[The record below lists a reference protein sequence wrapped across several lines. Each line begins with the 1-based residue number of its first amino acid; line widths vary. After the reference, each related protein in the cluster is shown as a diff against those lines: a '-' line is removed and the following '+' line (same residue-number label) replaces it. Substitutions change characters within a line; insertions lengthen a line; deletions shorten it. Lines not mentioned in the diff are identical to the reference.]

1 MAGLY
6 TYLRTGKSGLLTTI
20 LITVIFSFFE
30 PASLQAAPAAR
41 KYIITASAGPG
52 GSISPSGSIRVD
64 KNKDLTFTIT
74 PDPEFEVLD
83 VLVDGSSIGPVPTY
97 TFENVTSNHTISA
110 SFIKKL
116 IRVLDVTIPDEPM
129 KIGDMVPV
137 TLAVEDD
144 AGVSYTLS
152 SGSVGGYLME
162 GFTRISSTVYQSH
175 FIVYQGGNSYE
186 ASEDIP
192 VSGVVISNGVKQSEP
207 LNLTISQ
214 GNDPIDA
221 EAPGV
226 LKMEVPS
233 IEVGVGGVV
242 KVTITADGSGYSA
255 GTGTV
260 VNGISLESTRVSFM
274 ERSMGLYELSY
285 TVASGD
291 NDVSPGTLQAS
302 VVLLDAAG
310 NRSDAYSQ
318 LVPNS
323 LEIYTTLPEA
333 TLSAVPEIC
342 EGDETDLSVYLSGRP
357 PWSFTLE
364 EGSTSTNFAD
374 IEAST
379 FKIEISPGETTSYRI
394 SSVTDVNGVENT
406 GSGTIQVTVYDR
418 TEVEIINLEAGYSV
432 NAEPVKLEA
441 NVPGGEFSGPG
452 VISSTGYFYPELAGT
467 ADSPHTIS
475 YSYVNDNGCTS
486 MTSKLVYVSGGE
498 AAILIPKNAFCSS
511 DDPFRVSVMNVSGT
525 TGSFSLL
532 NSEGESVA
540 GLTDHGDR
548 TATIDP
554 ALLNAG
560 SYTIEYRYTDGTAVS
575 LTESFSVEIISQ
587 PVILNLDDG
596 PYCQNAPPFILQSD
610 PEGMVFEGPGVSG
623 NISDGF
629 IFNPWDAGPGDIEIF
644 CNNVSEN
651 GCSASTSQNVRVL
664 YVPEVKFGLS
674 TACIPEGGE
683 IVSFNNQTSNISSV
697 ETWTWDFDDPDS
709 GEENRSNLPD
719 PTHFY
724 REPGQRKI
732 SLTATTYDGCVATYV
747 LDSVIDSKP
756 LADFTWSNECFN
768 PGSEV
773 AFFNRTVYGYAAVDT
788 ILWTFKTSD
797 GTVLDEVGPEFP
809 TDTVTFQFSTAG
821 SYHVELYTT
830 NEAGCSGKANRELIL
845 RPVIKL
851 AADGYDE
858 RFDQSEGSWTIH
870 SENQAKSWVWDIP
883 DFEGY
888 TGEPNDKAWY
898 TRLPAGAGEYME
910 QSWIQSPCFDLTG
923 MDRPLIRLDIMRS
936 FVPHMDGAV
945 LQYRDVVEEGWKTVG
960 EDTPGIEWYDANSI
974 YNLPG
979 GGSTGWGAVVFDP
992 DTGWVTAAHDLDEVT
1007 GKSDVSFRIAI
1018 ATGGQTY
1025 LGNQGFAVDN
1035 VVIAERIKLSVLEHF
1050 TDYSNDSSRI
1060 ADEIINA
1067 VKNRHPKDIIDLQ
1080 YHLSEGGMDPMYLNN
1095 PYPSST
1101 RSVNY
1106 GVPGLPYSI
1115 LSGGAYPYHRY
1126 DLPALRA
1133 GGIEDHVRT
1142 LSLEIPEFDVD
1153 LTVDWSETELAAQ
1166 TTVTCKTDK
1175 FDDNIQL
1182 YLVVFE
1188 TSVSGYAGNDG
1199 SPLFRNVV
1207 LDMLPSPAGKLL
1219 GDKWVRGKS
1228 DVRTQTWIY
1237 APYVE
1242 DIDDL
1247 AVAAF
1252 VQDRSSNRVLQAAVA
1267 YKDPMVDLPD
1277 PTAEYTNL
1285 AVYPNPAATT
1295 LFVDPGFV
1303 PENNGVIELVDLS
1316 GKVVL
1321 KEHVP
1326 AGNRVVRLNISHL
1339 NRGIYLLRWIDPGQ
1353 VRGVS
1358 KVVKILQ

>member
-6 TYLRTGKSGLLTTI
+6 TYLRTGKSGLLSTI

-30 PASLQAAPAAR
+30 PTFLQAAPAAR

-52 GSISPSGSIRVD
+52 GSISPSGSIRVN
-64 KNKDLTFTIT
+64 KNNDLTFTIT

-83 VLVDGSSIGPVPTY
+83 VLVDGSGIGPVQTY

-137 TLAVEDD
+137 TLDVEDD
-144 AGVSYTLS
+144 AGISYTLS
-152 SGSVGGYLME
+152 SGSVGGYPLE
-162 GFTRISSTVYQSH
+162 GFTRISSTIYQSH
-175 FIVYQGGNSYE
+175 FIVYQGGNSYD

-192 VSGVVISNGVKQSEP
+192 VSDVVISNGVKQSEP

-214 GNDPIDA
+214 GNDLIDA
-221 EAPGV
+221 EAPGI

-233 IEVGVGGVV
+233 VEVGVGGMV
-242 KVTITADGSGYSA
+242 KVTITADGAGYAA

-260 VNGISLESTRVSFM
+260 VNGISLESDRISFA

-285 TVASGD
+285 TVATGD

-302 VVLLDAAG
+302 VVLVDAAG
-310 NRSDAYSQ
+310 NLSDAYSQ

-364 EGSTSTNFAD
+364 AGSTSTSYKD
-374 IEAST
+374 ITTGT
-379 FKIEISPGETTSYRI
+379 FIIDISPVETTSYQI

-406 GSGTIQVTVYDR
+406 GSGAIQVTVYDR
-418 TEVEIINLEAGYSV
+418 TAVEIINLEAGYSE

-467 ADSPHTIS
+467 ADSPHTIF
-475 YSYVNDNGCTS
+475 YTYVNDNGCIS
-486 MTSKLVYVSGGE
+486 MTSKLVYVSGEE
-498 AAILIPKNAFCSS
+498 AAILIPKKAFCSN
-511 DDPFRVSVMNVSGT
+511 DDPFTVNAMNVYGT
-525 TGSFSLL
+525 VGSFRLL
-532 NSEGESVA
+532 NSAEQPVE

-554 ALLNAG
+554 SMLG
-560 SYTIEYRYTDGTAVS
+560 TGTYTVEYEYVDEITVS
-575 LTESFSVEIISQ
+575 LTEIFSVEMVLQ
-587 PVILNLDDG
+587 PVILNLNDS
-596 PYCQNAPPFILQSD
+596 PYCQNADPFILQSD
-610 PEGMVFEGPGVSG
+610 LDQVMFEGPGVSG
-623 NISDGF
+623 NTSDGF
-629 IFNPWDAGPGDIEIF
+629 MFDPWEAGSGDIEIL
-644 CNNVSEN
+644 CTSVSEN
-651 GCSASTSQNVRVL
+651 GCSATTGKTVRIL
-664 YVPEVKFGLS
+664 FVPEVKFGLS

-683 IVSFNNQTSNISSV
+683 IVSFNNQTTNISSV
-697 ETWTWDFDDPDS
+697 ETWAWDFDDPDS

-724 REPGQRKI
+724 SEPGQRKI
-732 SLTATTYDGCVATYV
+732 SLTATTYDGCVSTYV

-756 LADFTWSNECFN
+756 VADFTWSTECFTA
-768 PGSEV
+768 GSEV
-773 AFFNRTVYGYAAVDT
+773 EFFNRTSYGYAVVDT

-797 GTVLDEVGPEFP
+797 GTVLDEVGPELHS
-809 TDTVTFQFSTAG
+809 DTVIFQFSTAG
-821 SYHVELYTT
+821 SYRVELYTT
-830 NEAGCSGKANRELIL
+830 NEAGCSGEAAREVIL
-845 RPVIKL
+845 RPVIEL
-851 AADGYDE
+851 EADGYDE
-858 RFDQSEGSWTIH
+858 RFDKSEGSWTIH
-870 SENQAKSWVWDIP
+870 SENQSKSWVWDVP

-888 TGEPNDKAWY
+888 TGEVDDKAWF

-910 QSWIQSPCFDLTG
+910 QSWIRSPCFDFTG
-923 MDRPLIRLDIMRS
+923 MDRPLIRLDMMRS
-936 FVPHMDGAV
+936 FVPNMDGAV

-979 GGSTGWGAVVFDP
+979 GGNTGWGAVVFDP

-1025 LGNQGFAVDN
+1025 LGNQGFAFDN
-1035 VVIAERIKLSVLEHF
+1035 VVIAERTKLSVLEHF

-1060 ADEIINA
+1060 ADEIIDT
-1067 VKNRHPKDIIDLQ
+1067 VKSRHPKDIIDLQ

-1115 LSGGAYPYHRY
+1115 LNGGAYPYQQY

-1153 LTVDWSETELAAQ
+1153 LTVDWLETELAAQ
-1166 TTVTCKTDK
+1166 STVACKTDR

-1188 TSVSGYAGNDG
+1188 TSVTGYAGNDG
-1199 SPLFRNVV
+1199 IPVFRNVV

-1219 GDKWVRGKS
+1219 GDKWVQGKT

-1252 VQDRSSNRVLQAAVA
+1252 VQDRSSNRVLQAAVE
-1267 YKDPMVDLPD
+1267 YKDPLVRVPE
-1277 PTAEYTNL
+1277 PTADHRNL
-1285 AVYPNPAATT
+1285 AVYPNPATRAFYID
-1295 LFVDPGFV
+1295 LGAGS
-1303 PENNGVIELVDLS
+1303 ENNGNIELTDIS

-1321 KEHVP
+1321 KEYVP
-1326 AGNRVVRLNISHL
+1326 AGTRALQLNVSLIGP
-1339 NRGIYLLRWIDPGQ
+1339 GIFFLRWIESGQ
-1353 VRGVS
+1353 VRGVG
-1358 KVVKILQ
+1358 KVMKTH

>member
-6 TYLRTGKSGLLTTI
+6 TYLRTGKSVLLSTI

-30 PASLQAAPAAR
+30 PVFIQASPAAR

-52 GSISPSGSIRVD
+52 GTISPSGSIRVD

-74 PDPEFEVLD
+74 PDPEFEILD
-83 VLVDGSSIGPVPTY
+83 VLVDGSGIGPVQTY

-137 TLAVEDD
+137 TVTVEDD

-152 SGSVGGYLME
+152 SGSVGGYTLE

-175 FIVYQGGNSYE
+175 FIVYQGGNSYD

-192 VSGVVISNGVKQSEP
+192 VSDVVISNGVKQSEP
-207 LNLTISQ
+207 LNLMISQ

-221 EAPGV
+221 EPPGI

-242 KVTITADGSGYSA
+242 KVTITADGTGYA
-255 GTGTV
+255 AATGTV
-260 VNGISLESTRVSFM
+260 VNGISLESDRISFD

-285 TVASGD
+285 TVATGD

-302 VVLLDAAG
+302 VVLVDATG
-310 NRSDAYSQ
+310 NQSDAYSQ

-342 EGDETDLSVYLSGRP
+342 EGDETNLSVYLSGRS

-364 EGSTSTNFAD
+364 AGITSTNFTD

-379 FKIEISPGETTSYRI
+379 YTIEISPGETTSYRI

-406 GSGTIQVTVYDR
+406 GSGAIQVTVYDR
-418 TEVEIINLEAGYSV
+418 TDVEIINLEAGYSV

-475 YSYVNDNGCTS
+475 YTYMNVNGCIS
-486 MTSKLVYVSGGE
+486 MTSELVYVTGGE
-498 AAILIPKNAFCSS
+498 AAILIPKNTFCSN
-511 DDPFRVSVMNVSGT
+511 DAPFTVSVMNVSGT

-532 NSEGESVA
+532 NSEGESVI
-540 GLTDHGDR
+540 GLTDNGDR

-554 ALLNAG
+554 SLLNAG
-560 SYTIEYRYTDGTAVS
+560 NYTIEFRYTDGTAVS
-575 LTESFSVEIISQ
+575 LTEFFSVEIISQ

-596 PYCQNAPPFILQSD
+596 PYCQNATPFILLSD

-629 IFNPWDAGPGDIEIF
+629 IFDPWDAGPGDIEIL
-644 CNNVSEN
+644 CTSVSEN
-651 GCSASTSQNVRVL
+651 GCSASTGRTVRIL
-664 YVPEVKFGLS
+664 FVPEVKFGLS

-697 ETWTWDFDDPDS
+697 ETWTWDFGDPDS
-709 GEENRSNLPD
+709 GEENHSNLPD

-724 REPGQRKI
+724 REPGSRKI
-732 SLTATTYDGCVATYV
+732 SLTATTYDGCASTYV

-756 LADFTWSNECFN
+756 LADFTWSTECFTA
-768 PGSEV
+768 GSEI

-797 GTVLDEVGPEFP
+797 GTVLDEFGPDLH
-809 TDTVTFQFSTAG
+809 TDTIAFQFSTAG
-821 SYHVELYTT
+821 NYQVELYTT
-830 NEAGCSGKANRELIL
+830 NEAGCSGEAAREVIL
-845 RPVIKL
+845 RPVIQL
-851 AADGYDE
+851 EADGYEE

-870 SENQAKSWVWDIP
+870 SENQVNSWSWDIV

-888 TGEPNDKAWY
+888 TGDLNDKAWF
-898 TRLPAGAGEYME
+898 TRLPSGAGEYME
-910 QSWIQSPCFDLTG
+910 QSWIQSPCFDFTG
-923 MDRPLIRLDIMRS
+923 MKRPLIRLDMMRS
-936 FVPHMDGAV
+936 FVPNMDGAV
-945 LQYRDVVEEGWKTVG
+945 VQYRDVVEEGWKMVG
-960 EDTPGIEWYDANSI
+960 EDTPGIEWYNAQSI
-974 YNLPG
+974 YYLPG
-979 GGSTGWGAVVFDP
+979 GSTTGWGAIVFEP
-992 DTGWVTAAHDLDEVT
+992 DTGWVTAVHDLDQVA

-1025 LGNQGFAVDN
+1025 LGNQGFAFDN
-1035 VVIAERIKLSVLEHF
+1035 VVIAERTKLSVLEHF

-1060 ADEIINA
+1060 ADEIIDA
-1067 VKNRHPKDIIDLQ
+1067 VGRRYPKDVIDLQ
-1080 YHLSEGGMDPMYLNN
+1080 YHLGEGGMDPMYLNN

-1115 LSGGAYPYHRY
+1115 LNGGACPDHRY

-1133 GGIEDHVRT
+1133 GVIEDHVRT

-1153 LTVDWSETELAAQ
+1153 LAVDWLETELSAQ
-1166 TTVTCKTDK
+1166 TTVTCKTER
-1175 FDDNIQL
+1175 FEDNLQL

-1188 TSVSGYAGNDG
+1188 TSVTGYAGNNG
-1199 SPLFRNVV
+1199 IPVFRNVV
-1207 LDMLPSPAGKLL
+1207 LDMLPTPAGKLL
-1219 GDKWVRGKS
+1219 GDKWVQGKT

-1252 VQDRSSNRVLQAAVA
+1252 IQDRSSNRVLQAAVE
-1267 YKDPMVDLPD
+1267 YKDPLVRVPE
-1277 PTAEYTNL
+1277 PTADHRNL
-1285 AVYPNPAATT
+1285 AVYPNPATT
-1295 LFVDPGFV
+1295 AFYVDLGAGS
-1303 PENNGVIELVDLS
+1303 EDNGNIVLTDLS
-1316 GKVVL
+1316 GRVVL
-1321 KEHVP
+1321 QEFVP
-1326 AGNRVVRLNISHL
+1326 AGTRALQLNISL
-1339 NRGIYLLRWIDPGQ
+1339 LDPGIFFLRWIESGQ
-1353 VRGVS
+1353 VRGVG
-1358 KVVKILQ
+1358 KVMKIR